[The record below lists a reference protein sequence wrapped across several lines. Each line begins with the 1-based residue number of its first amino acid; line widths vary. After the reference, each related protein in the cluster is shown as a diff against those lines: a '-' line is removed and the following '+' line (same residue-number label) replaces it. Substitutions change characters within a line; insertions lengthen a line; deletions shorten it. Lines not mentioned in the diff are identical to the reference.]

1 MACNV
6 SKMHRDY
13 FDVIFHDVIDNKG
26 NPLYIVRYEDLVE
39 EKEETLLGL
48 FCFLLD
54 LPSLEGTNA
63 ERLIK
68 KTVKESDERSRT
80 YALKSTTG

>member
-1 MACNV
+1 M
-6 SKMHRDY
+6 SKFHRDY
-13 FDVIFHDVIDNKG
+13 FDIVFRDVIDNKG

-54 LPSLEGTNA
+54 LPTLKGTNA
-63 ERLIK
+63 ELLVK
-68 KTVKESDERSRT
+68 KTVRESD
-80 YALKSTTG
+80 